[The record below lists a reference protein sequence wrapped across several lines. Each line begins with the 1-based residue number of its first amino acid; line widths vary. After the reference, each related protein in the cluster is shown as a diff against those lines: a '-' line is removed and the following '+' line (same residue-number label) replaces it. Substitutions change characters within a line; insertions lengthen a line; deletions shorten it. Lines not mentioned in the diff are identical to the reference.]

1 VSVKYAIKPG
11 ECISSVAF
19 AHGLFP
25 DTIWNDPEN
34 REIREKRKSPNI
46 LHPGDI
52 VAIPE
57 KKIKEESAA
66 TAQTHRFQRKGV
78 PEKFKMQFLDEKNN
92 PLANQKYI
100 IEIDGILSK
109 GSTDGDGKIE
119 QSIPPNARGGKIV
132 IGELRDEYLL
142 NFGHIDPIEEIS
154 GVQGRLNNLGY
165 DCGLIDGVLGK
176 QTKEALLAYQNDHGL
191 NKSGD
196 IDEETRR
203 HLKEKHGS

>member
-1 VSVKYAIKPG
+1 
-11 ECISSVAF
+11 
-19 AHGLFP
+19 
-25 DTIWNDPEN
+25 
-34 REIREKRKSPNI
+34 
-46 LHPGDI
+46 
-52 VAIPE
+52 
-57 KKIKEESAA
+57 
-66 TAQTHRFQRKGV
+66 
-78 PEKFKMQFLDEKNN
+78 MQFLDEKNN

-203 HLKEKHGS
+203 LLKEKHGS

>member
-1 VSVKYAIKPG
+1 MSVKYTIKPG

-66 TAQTHRFQRKGV
+66 TAQTHRFLRKGV